1 MLREKTKLEA
11 QEALIEI
18 NILAAAQPR
27 QVDNQEMSEYSKIKI
42 NLVNAAYP
50 ELVEERAK
58 MINDIMILDQ
68 KAKSKANSS
77 RES

>member
-27 QVDNQEMSEYSKIKI
+27 QVDNQDMSEYSKIKI
-42 NLVNAAYP
+42 DLVNAAYP
-50 ELVEERAK
+50 EFNDERAR
-58 MINDIMILDQ
+58 MINDIMLLDQ
-68 KAKSKANSS
+68 KAKSKVSS
-77 RES
+77 NREL

>member
-11 QEALIEI
+11 QEALVQI

-27 QVDNQEMSEYSKIKI
+27 QVDNQDMSEYSKIKI
-42 NLVNAAYP
+42 ELVNTAYP
-50 ELVEERAK
+50 ELNDERAR
-58 MINDIMILDQ
+58 MINDIMLLDQ
-68 KAKSKANSS
+68 KAKSKANSN